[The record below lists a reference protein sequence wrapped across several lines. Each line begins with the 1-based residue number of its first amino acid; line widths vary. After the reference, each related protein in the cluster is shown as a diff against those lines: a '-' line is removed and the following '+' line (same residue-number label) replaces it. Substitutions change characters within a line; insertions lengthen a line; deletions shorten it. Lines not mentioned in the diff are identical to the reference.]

1 MIKLEFKKNI
11 LSVYFMISIFL
22 LYITFLFGDSG
33 QVLLDDTSTTIVGA
47 IWSKLHGNWK
57 MCGDSSFLVR
67 MNAMWSDNPYLPI
80 LMPLICGLPG
90 AMIYLEEVRTGNK
103 RLLLVRCSRKSYYV
117 SKIVA
122 NIVCAVLISVLSI
135 SLYYITLVIFFD
147 NIPVT
152 DDSFQI
158 VYFVFSGNMIENNKD
173 ISVFLIVY
181 KLLKGIIYFCFYS
194 VMCGSFCY
202 LMTVW
207 RKDRYIA
214 FGGTIFLCYAQRR
227 IVEELARKY
236 ITEGI
241 TSAGTAA
248 DILNPIFLHF
258 AGDSGFYQNKEG
270 LAVLLAFLIILF
282 NYFMMVCLSQ
292 KQLDASER

>member
-1 MIKLEFKKNI
+1 
-11 LSVYFMISIFL
+11 
-22 LYITFLFGDSG
+22 
-33 QVLLDDTSTTIVGA
+33 
-47 IWSKLHGNWK
+47 
-57 MCGDSSFLVR
+57 
-67 MNAMWSDNPYLPI
+67 
-80 LMPLICGLPG
+80 
-90 AMIYLEEVRTGNK
+90 
-103 RLLLVRCSRKSYYV
+103 
-117 SKIVA
+117 
-122 NIVCAVLISVLSI
+122 
-135 SLYYITLVIFFD
+135 
-147 NIPVT
+147 
-152 DDSFQI
+152 
-158 VYFVFSGNMIENNKD
+158 
-173 ISVFLIVY
+173 
-181 KLLKGIIYFCFYS
+181 
-194 VMCGSFCY
+194 
-202 LMTVW
+202 MTVW